1 MALSLIFSIGEF
13 SMLTCLAT
21 VNKEIIDNI
30 YFIKQLLESH
40 LKEREAYEIYSDNLV
55 LNIESDRVIIKKEST
70 FFSDFDIDNRTLEIV
85 VVTTQKIIKDYN
97 TNNIKE
103 NIVINGTW
111 EEVKEAL
118 GEESY
123 QHLFTYIYLKKVKS
137 TSINSND
144 EDLFSHED
152 LMILYPEMGLSP
164 HDVEVMESVS
174 YEKDYYDDMA
184 DVHMS
189 MSDED
194 EGAAQ

>member
-1 MALSLIFSIGEF
+1 
-13 SMLTCLAT
+13 MLTCLAT

-40 LKEREAYEIYSDNLV
+40 LKEREAYEIYSDNLD

-70 FFSDFDIDNRTLEIV
+70 FFSDFDIDNRTLEV
-85 VVTTQKIIKDYN
+85 VIVTTQKIIKDYN

-137 TSINSND
+137 TTINSND
-144 EDLFSHED
+144 EDLFSHEE
-152 LMILYPEMGLSP
+152 LTILYPEMGLSP
-164 HDVEVMESVS
+164 HDVEAMESVS
-174 YEKDYYDDMA
+174 YGEDYYDDMA
-184 DVHMS
+184 DIHMS

-194 EGAAQ
+194 DGATQ

>member
-1 MALSLIFSIGEF
+1 
-13 SMLTCLAT
+13 MLTCLAT

-40 LKEREAYEIYSDNLV
+40 LKEREAYEIYSDNLT

-70 FFSDFDIDNRTLEIV
+70 FFSDFDIDNRTLEV
-85 VVTTQKIIKDYN
+85 VIVTTQKIIKDYN

-137 TSINSND
+137 TAINSND
-144 EDLFSHED
+144 EDLFSHDE
-152 LMILYPEMGLSP
+152 LTILYPEMGMDPSEI
-164 HDVEVMESVS
+164 EVLEPVS
-174 YEKDYYDDMA
+174 YEEDYYDDMA
-184 DVHMS
+184 DIHMS

-194 EGAAQ
+194 DGATQ

>member
-1 MALSLIFSIGEF
+1 
-13 SMLTCLAT
+13 MLTCLAT
-21 VNKEIIDNI
+21 VNKEIIDNV

-40 LKEREAYEIYSDNLV
+40 LKEREAYEIYSDNLD

-70 FFSDFDIDNRTLEIV
+70 FFSDFDIDNRTLEVVIV
-85 VVTTQKIIKDYN
+85 TQKIIKDYN

-137 TSINSND
+137 TAINAND
-144 EDLFSHED
+144 EDIFSHEE
-152 LMILYPEMGLSP
+152 LTILYPEMGLST

-184 DVHMS
+184 DIHMS

-194 EGAAQ
+194 DGVPQ